1 MNYFPNL
8 ILKVPPSCCLQN
20 YINNT
25 QCGFGARIKD
35 TQGNSSGSKKIYTD
49 GCFKKGKE
57 WIKFNILPVS
67 ISIASIGLI
76 QILGICFSQKLR
88 NDITVLKKIFL
99 RRN

>member
-35 TQGNSSGSKKIYTD
+35 TQGNPSGSKKIYTD

-88 NDITVLKKIFL
+88 NDITVLKKRFL